1 MMNSA
6 RVKCRSVFRGR
17 FPASRLLRTLFCCAG
32 ILSFAALSHAQETT
46 TVFPAPAGERHTL
59 ILHGATDLEAFE
71 PLLRGFQRIA
81 PDVTIRYTEAV
92 TNALFDKAR
101 RECAE
106 KRAGP
111 DLLVTSSVDHL
122 VVLSNEGCAR
132 QHRSVETASSPA
144 WTRWRDEVFGFTF
157 EPAVIVYNRD
167 LVPKADVPNT
177 RIELINL
184 MREQPARYSG
194 RIGAYDIALSGI
206 GYLFATFDGRNA
218 LVYGRLIEGFG
229 RMQLVTRC
237 CTSDLVRELSEGKIS
252 IGYNLLGSYALAAQR
267 KGAPIG
273 IVVPRDYVLALSRA
287 AMIPA
292 ESPNPALARRFLDFL
307 LSPSGQ
313 KIIREEA
320 FFFDF
325 SGRLPEGVEGPA
337 ALMEA
342 GIVRPI
348 VIGPGLLPVQDMAK
362 RRRALEEWRR
372 SIELGPREATKE

>member
-1 MMNSA
+1 MMHSA
-6 RVKCRSVFRGR
+6 GAKSLSVFRGGL
-17 FPASRLLRTLFCCAG
+17 PASRLLRALFCCAG
-32 ILSFAALSHAQETT
+32 ILSFSASLHAQETT
-46 TVFPAPAGERHTL
+46 TVFPAPAGERHNL

-101 RECAE
+101 RDCAE
-106 KRAGP
+106 KRTGP

-132 QHRSVETASSPA
+132 QHRSVETASSPT

-184 MREQPARYSG
+184 MREQPERYSG

-229 RMQLVTRC
+229 RMRLVTRC

-292 ESPNPALARRFLDFL
+292 GSPNPALARRFLDFL

-325 SGRLPEGVEGPA
+325 SGRLPEGVEGPP

-348 VIGPGLLPVQDMAK
+348 VIGPGLLPVQDLAK
-362 RRRALEEWRR
+362 RRRALDEWRR
-372 SIELGPREATKE
+372 SIELGPSAATKE

>member
-1 MMNSA
+1 M
-6 RVKCRSVFRGR
+6 G
-17 FPASRLLRTLFCCAG
+17 LFCAA
-32 ILSFAALSHAQETT
+32 ILACCTRSHAQETT
-46 TVFPAPAGERHTL
+46 TVFPAPAGERHIL

-101 RECAE
+101 RDCAE
-106 KRAGP
+106 KRAGA

-132 QHRSVETASSPA
+132 QHRSIETASSPA

-157 EPAVIVYNRD
+157 EPAVIVYNRA

-184 MREQPARYSG
+184 MREQPDRYSG

-229 RMQLVTRC
+229 RMRLVTRC

-292 ESPNPALARRFLDFL
+292 ESPNPVLARRFLDFL
-307 LSPSGQ
+307 LSPAGQ
-313 KIIREEA
+313 KIIREDA

-325 SGRLPEGVEGPA
+325 SGRLPEGVEGPP

-348 VIGPGLLPVQDMAK
+348 VIGPGLLPVQDNAR
-362 RRRALEEWRR
+362 RRRALDEWRR
-372 SIELGPREATKE
+372 SIELAPSAATRD

>member
-1 MMNSA
+1 MKSSA
-6 RVKCRSVFRGR
+6 KMIVPLSRKGS
-17 FPASRLLRTLFCCAG
+17 PAAFFFWVMLVCAASLACLTRL
-32 ILSFAALSHAQETT
+32 HAQETT
-46 TVFPAPAGERHTL
+46 TVFPAPAGERQVL
-59 ILHGATDLEAFE
+59 ILRGATDLEVFE
-71 PLLRGFQRIA
+71 PLLRGFQRSA

-92 TNALFDKAR
+92 TNVLFDQAR
-101 RECAE
+101 RDCAE
-106 KRAGP
+106 KRAGS
-111 DLLVTSSVDHL
+111 DLLITSSVDHL

-132 QHRSVETASSPA
+132 QHRSIETTSSPA

-157 EPAVIVYNRD
+157 EPAVIVYNRA

-184 MREQPARYSG
+184 MREQPSRYIG

-229 RMQLVTRC
+229 RMRLVTRC
-237 CTSDLVRELSEGKIS
+237 CTSDLLREVSEGKIS

-273 IVVPRDYVLALSRA
+273 IVIPRDYVLALSRA

-307 LSPSGQ
+307 LSPAGQ

-320 FFFDF
+320 FLFDF
-325 SGRLPEGVEGPA
+325 SGRLPDGVEGPA

-348 VIGPGLLPVQDMAK
+348 VIGPGLLPVQDKAK
-362 RRRALEEWRR
+362 RGRALDEWRR
-372 SIELGPREATKE
+372 SIELAPSATTIER